1 MIDILT
7 QRATWTK
14 REGKAKKV
22 VECSV
27 HSAWESGLGLGAGET
42 RATAGQARGWVG
54 PETFSGVWFG

>member
-14 REGKAKKV
+14 REGKGQ
-22 VECSV
+22 
-27 HSAWESGLGLGAGET
+27 ESGVHRESGLGAGET
-42 RATAGQARGWVG
+42 RATAGQVRGWVG

>member
-14 REGKAKKV
+14 REGKGQ
-22 VECSV
+22 
-27 HSAWESGLGLGAGET
+27 ESGVQQGEWRGLGAGET

-54 PETFSGVWFG
+54 PETFSGVWFE